1 MSDHDIILTQRRPTA
16 SDLTLL
22 KVD

>member
-1 MSDHDIILTQRRPTA
+1 VA

-22 KVD
+22 KNLADRLIILGSYKA